1 MFQKN
6 SDDTKTVSVG
16 FLMITTTIA
25 LMVGL
30 ILGYSARFCFE
41 RKSLTFE
48 ELLVESERQLEN
60 RQTQEVHQ
68 SIGNR
73 LEDPLLTNNELLI
86 RDQ

>member
-1 MFQKN
+1 
-6 SDDTKTVSVG
+6 
-16 FLMITTTIA
+16 MITTTIT

-48 ELLVESERQLEN
+48 ELLVDSERQLEN

-68 SIGNR
+68 SI
-73 LEDPLLTNNELLI
+73 T
-86 RDQ
+86 